1 MLDTLLLE
9 KSSWWSGNC
18 WRDSTRQLG
27 SILGPA
33 AMFVYL
39 ILAGGLEV
47 RAIAQAISPENLSS
61 EFFKVEFDWIG
72 ETLNTIEHLELKS
85 EARGDRTPP
94 APAPADA
101 IKSLPEGIY
110 LYGESPR
117 PEEVQ
122 KEYFV
127 FEVRRGKVVGAF
139 YLPRSAFYCFY
150 GNLESTQLNVT
161 VVDSF
166 DRTTSPYSVNLQ
178 KYYPISAVSDNDRR
192 ILGICKE
199 AHSQETGWETGK

>member
-9 KSSWWSGNC
+9 KSSWLWGNC
-18 WRDSTRQLG
+18 WRDSARHLG
-27 SILGPA
+27 SILSSA

-39 ILAGGLEV
+39 ILAGGVEV
-47 RAIAQAISPENLSS
+47 RAIAIAITPDNFSS
-61 EFFKVEFDWIG
+61 EEFTVEFDWAG
-72 ETLNTIEHLELKS
+72 EILNAIEHLELKS
-85 EARGDRTPP
+85 EAWGDRAPPTP
-94 APAPADA
+94 ATADA
-101 IKSLPEGIY
+101 SKSLPDGIY

-117 PEEVQ
+117 PEELQ

-127 FEVRRGKVVGAF
+127 FELRRGKVVGAF

-150 GNLESTQLNVT
+150 GNLESTQLNLT

-192 ILGICKE
+192 ILGICKD
-199 AHSQETGWETGK
+199 ARSQQ